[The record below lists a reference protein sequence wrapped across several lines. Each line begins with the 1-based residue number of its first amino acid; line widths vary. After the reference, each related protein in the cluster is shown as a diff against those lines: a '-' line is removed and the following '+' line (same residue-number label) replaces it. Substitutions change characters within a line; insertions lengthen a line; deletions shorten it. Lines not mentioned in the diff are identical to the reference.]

1 VATIFK
7 KANVAVIGGGIFG
20 CAIAYYYTRNNPGK
34 KIIVIERN
42 EICNAATSRAAALM
56 TVVRPKHLYIP
67 LALETYH
74 AVTQMEK
81 QLAESLYMKKVGMVH
96 VAASDDSVREL
107 EQLMHTAQQFHQPY
121 DYIGYEAARRMCPW
135 LKTDEALR
143 IGFVPGEAYCDPYLL
158 GTFYAR
164 CAKQQGAEIIQ
175 GCAVTEVLYNA
186 GAVQGVKTSLGTVEA
201 DVVIN
206 AAGAWAPIWARDA
219 STVIPMAPVRSQYWI
234 TEKADIFPANGPM
247 VLLPDARA
255 YARPEGGALLFGVRE
270 RKSLYASPDKI
281 PADISEFVFSEDK
294 GMNDLAENAA
304 RLSRFFPA
312 FYETGIKYYIAGFS
326 GYTPDGELVIGKV
339 PGVDNFLLAS
349 GCCGAGIAVSGGVGL
364 ALAELAA
371 GNEPVFDL
379 SGFNAAR
386 FGKIDP
392 FSAGWLEKCAMARFV
407 KRSG

>member
-1 VATIFK
+1 MAAIFK

-56 TVVRPKHLYIP
+56 TVVRSKQAYIP
-67 LALETYH
+67 LALETYR
-74 AVTQMEK
+74 AVAQMEK
-81 QLAESLYMKKVGMVH
+81 QLGESLNLRRAGMMH
-96 VAASDDSVREL
+96 VAASDGTVKEL
-107 EQLMHTAQQFHQPY
+107 EQLMDIARKFDQPYGYLSNNEAQQ
-121 DYIGYEAARRMCPW
+121 MCPW

-175 GCAVTEVLYNA
+175 GCAVTEVLYDG

-206 AAGAWAPIWARDA
+206 AAGAWAPIWARA
-219 STVIPMAPVRSQYWI
+219 ALTVIPMAPVRSQYWI

-270 RKSLYASPDKI
+270 RRSLYASPDKI

-304 RLSRFFPA
+304 PLSGFFPA
-312 FYETGIKYYIAGFS
+312 FYETGIKYYVAGFS
-326 GYTPDGELVIGKV
+326 GYTPDGDLVMGKV

-371 GNEPVFDL
+371 GHEPVFDL

-392 FSAGWLEKCAMARFV
+392 FSAEWLEKCAMARFV